1 MPHEE
6 AFDHA
11 GSVPAVMPEIP
22 DEQLRP
28 AALTV
33 ACNALDADD
42 CADLLAMLGLTPQDG
57 LTDRKQVQA

>member
-6 AFDHA
+6 AFDHSS
-11 GSVPAVMPEIP
+11 SVPPITPGIP

-33 ACNALDADD
+33 AHNALDVED
-42 CADLLAMLGLTPQDG
+42 CALLLAMLGLTPQDG
-57 LTDRKQVQA
+57 RRSSR